1 MTASRIAWSAFR
13 HAYAQPD
20 QRYLEYESNAQRYS
34 LLWGYYSSAVF
45 DDPSWGSYKRRYR
58 LYRGTRAL
66 YNPVRRLVDFYA
78 GQVYPGIITRDARRR
93 ADGTPSAIPFDDDV
107 APAVTTA
114 IAQLFQWSNWAQAKN
129 LMVRY
134 GAALGDVMVEIVDDA
149 DRGLVHFDVL
159 WPGFVTELDLDHNN
173 NVKAYTLEYS
183 YFDDGDEATYTYK
196 REVDG
201 DEIRTY
207 RDDKPFGY
215 NGNEAAYPNP
225 YGFAPAVWIKHTD
238 NGSDHGDPA
247 VRGISKV
254 DELNSLATHALDQVH
269 KILGAPLLISGE
281 NLRTLAGSDAAN
293 VTDGL
298 EADTLNI
305 LRGSPDTAM
314 AALRLDPG
322 ESIAHM
328 EQLLA
333 EIERDHPELSM
344 FAQLRSMSE
353 VTGPAA
359 DRMFGDVSAYVDEA
373 RTSYDL
379 GSIKLFQMGLAIAG
393 FRARGGWSLP
403 LNDQQRKFLP
413 FDLDSYREG
422 ALDIAIMPR
431 PLFPVTERERIEI
444 ERLRVQLDNER
455 AAQSGMTGIEQRI
468 REMAR

>member
-20 QRYLEYESNAQRYS
+20 QRYLEYEANTQRYS
-34 LLWGYYSSAVF
+34 LLWAYYNTTIF
-45 DDPSWGSYKRRYR
+45 DDASWGAYKRKYR
-58 LYRGTRAL
+58 LYRNTRAL

-107 APAVTTA
+107 APEVTTA

-134 GAALGDVMVEIVDDA
+134 GAALGDVMVEIVDDVE
-149 DRGLVHFDVL
+149 RGLVHFDVL
-159 WPGFVTELDLDHNN
+159 WPGFVTDIDLDHNN
-173 NVKAYTLEYS
+173 NVKAYTIEYS
-183 YFDDGDEATYTYK
+183 YYDGNDETTYTYK
-196 REVDG
+196 REVDS
-201 DEIRTY
+201 DEIRTF
-207 RDDKPFGY
+207 RDDKPRGY
-215 NGNEAAYPNP
+215 NDNEPIYANP
-225 YGFAPAVWIKHTD
+225 YGFAPAAWVKHTD

-247 VRGISKV
+247 VRGLSKV

-269 KILGAPLLISGE
+269 RILGAPLLISGE

-293 VTDGL
+293 GAEGL

-305 LRGSPDTAM
+305 LRGSPDTNM
-314 AALRLDPG
+314 AVLRMDPG

-328 EQLLA
+328 EHLLA

-344 FAQLRSMSE
+344 FHQLRGMSA

-379 GSIKLFQMGLAIAG
+379 GSIKLFQMGLAIGG
-393 FRARGGWSLP
+393 FRARGGWAGP

-413 FDLDSYREG
+413 FTLGSYREG
-422 ALDIAIMPR
+422 ALDISIMPR
-431 PLFPVTERERIEI
+431 PLFAITERERIEI

-455 AAQSGMTGIEQRI
+455 NAQGGMAGIEQRI
-468 REMAR
+468 RGMA